1 MKKLLLLLFLN
12 ISILFAQENEP
23 YILRFHYMEV
33 SSGQNESAILK
44 LAEEQGF
51 KTISESGQRF
61 LMDGTVSVEE
71 YLRVIP
77 KDE

>member
-1 MKKLLLLLFLN
+1 MVVTAELEAA
-12 ISILFAQENEP
+12 I
-23 YILRFHYMEV
+23 

-61 LMDGTVSVEE
+61 LMDGSVSVEE